1 MFLDLCNPTPQT
13 HNAYLARV
21 RPLLE
26 YGSSVWDPHYQ
37 KDIDQ
42 LERIQKHAARFI
54 SGDYRST
61 TPGSVTRLLEKC
73 NLPPLQE
80 RRRHLRLTLFYKV
93 VEGLVPALPP
103 EKFLQKQKPGRQIR
117 TLLRPDEETS
127 NPANNYARHNDR
139 PYVVH
144 PSITEELRHSFFPR
158 TVVDWNR
165 LENAVVHAGSVN
177 SFRTLVSKTSCV

>member
-1 MFLDLCNPTPQT
+1 M
-13 HNAYLARV
+13 
-21 RPLLE
+21 
-26 YGSSVWDPHYQ
+26 WDPHYQ

-42 LERIQKHAARFI
+42 LEGIQKNAARFV

-177 SFRTLVSKTSCV
+177 SFRTLVSKTS